1 LGWRIA
7 SEIIPIEPDPD
18 NTGEG
23 KSGQDSKKSEKSD
36 FGIYKATC
44 PSLEGKWL
52 FVFSARP
59 KTVNFADYGVGLK
72 F

>member
-1 LGWRIA
+1 LGWRTA

-23 KSGQDSKKSEKSD
+23 KSGQDNNKSGKIR
-36 FGIYKATC
+36 FWYFKATC